1 MAKIDKYELRVVV
14 VVGIEDEDDREDDF
28 GEEDSHR

>member
-1 MAKIDKYELRVVV
+1 MAKIDKYKLRVVV
-14 VVGIEDEDDREDDF
+14 VVGMEDEDDF